1 MTEPLL
7 ILIPVFNEWD
17 LLGTLLARIDAALAA
32 ADLHADVVL
41 LDDGSTLEPDG
52 LFWSPELPNSFDPEP
67 EAKAGRPEARP
78 TTARFSA
85 VGSVEILRLARNLGH
100 QRAISIGLAWAS
112 EQRPGRTVVVMDGDG
127 EDNPADIPKLL
138 ARYTALNRKRIVFAA
153 RTRRMERWQFQL
165 CYRIYQ
171 FGHLLLTGH
180 RVRVGNFSV
189 LPPAAVQQLAVI
201 SETWN
206 HYAAAVFNSRL
217 AYDMVPTP
225 RDRRLGGHSRMNF
238 TALVVHG
245 LSALSVFSHIIGV
258 RLLLASGL
266 LMLAALAGLLLSPL
280 VTGGPAAPSGWLFGL
295 LAWLLA
301 TLVQSVILGAAFV
314 LLVLSG
320 RQGTS
325 FIPKR
330 DYRYFVA
337 SLTQVC
343 PQSSP
348 SVIAAEQ
355 FADAFSP

>member
-1 MTEPLL
+1 MTDPLL

-17 LLGTLLARIDAALAA
+17 LLAELLARIEAALAPA
-32 ADLHADVVL
+32 GLSADVVL
-41 LDDGSTLEPDG
+41 LDDGSTSEPDG
-52 LFWSPELPNSFDPEP
+52 RLKLPELD
-67 EAKAGRPEARP
+67 
-78 TTARFSA
+78 A
-85 VGSVEILRLARNLGH
+85 VDSVEILRLARNLGH

-112 EQRPGRTVVVMDGDG
+112 ENRPGRIVVIMDGDG

-138 ARYTALNRKRIVFAA
+138 ARYDEAGGRKIIFAA

-171 FGHLLLTGH
+171 LVHLLLTGH
-180 RVRVGNFSV
+180 RVRVGNFSIV
-189 LPPAAVQQLAVI
+189 PPAAVQQLAVI

-206 HYAAAVFNSRL
+206 HYAAAVFNSRI

-225 RDRRLGGHSRMNF
+225 RDRRLGGRSRMNF

-258 RLLLASGL
+258 RLLIASAI
-266 LMLAALAGLLLSPL
+266 LMLAALAGLVIGSFAGGGSDLSSTAAATWL
-280 VTGGPAAPSGWLFGL
+280 PAIS
-295 LAWLLA
+295 AWLLA
-301 TLVQSVILGAAFV
+301 TLVQAVILGSAFV
-314 LLVLSG
+314 LLVLSS

-337 SLTQVC
+337 SLT
-343 PQSSP
+343 PLTPRS
-348 SVIAAEQ
+348 
-355 FADAFSP
+355 